1 MRSCPALLLLFALL
15 TVSLPAQCGRQWL
28 PGDSY
33 AGANGS
39 VEAVTGWDPDGPG
52 PAGEQLVVAGWFHV
66 VASTR
71 ADYIARF
78 DPTTGQW
85 SSFGTGMNAPVYALL
100 PLPNGDLIAAG
111 AFSTAG
117 GVPVANIARWNGTGW
132 APIGAGLPTTSGQ
145 FGVLSLAMLP
155 NGDLVAGGNFWLNNG
170 AMSVARWDGSSWSPL
185 GGGITG
191 SSNSTVFSL
200 LVRGNGDLV
209 AGGEFGTV
217 GGVAVANIARWD
229 GVAWSALGLG
239 VDARV
244 QALSEGPGGVLVA
257 GGIFDNAGGAPAA
270 RIAAWDGANWS
281 PLGAGMPGQPFGAGV
296 FSLTRLGSNLIAG
309 GNFNQAGSTAADHV
323 AMWDGSTWSGLGN
336 ISSTNS
342 ALRAMTTLA
351 SGDVVV
357 GGGFTSAGG
366 VPARNL
372 ARLDGLGWHAFGSGI
387 DGYLQVAVPLP
398 NGDLLVGGRFTQI
411 GGVAANNVARRVGGV
426 WQPLG
431 SGTDQL
437 VTAVA
442 VLPNGDVVAGGQFT
456 SAGGAPANRI
466 ARWDGASWQPLGA
479 GVSGGFQPEVWA
491 LHVATNGDLLVGG
504 TFTNAGG
511 VAANRIARWN
521 AAGWSALGLGVAN
534 GASTEVK
541 VGAIATRPN
550 GDIVV
555 AGDFATAGGVAAS
568 RIASWNGTA
577 WAPLGAGVSLP
588 FGAFGANVRS
598 LLVTENGDV
607 VAAGGLAGISG
618 TNNLVMQRWNGT
630 TWTSLTAGLAAGSSP
645 FVMGL
650 AELPNGDLAAGVTRV
665 GVGGGAPSN
674 SLVRWDGSTW
684 SLLDTDFD
692 GAITTLVLQPDGT
705 LEVGGAF
712 AAIGSTVTAG
722 LARLVTTCPPVLVP
736 LGAGCAGSGGP
747 NVLAATS
754 PWLGG
759 TFRSTVTGL
768 APGALTV
775 AVYGFQPLA
784 LPMPSVHPAGLPG
797 CTLWVDDDVLLEFVP
812 GNGSV
817 ACSLA
822 IPDQPALVGGV
833 FHHQVVAVEVGS
845 GGITA
850 LTSSNAVTATVGVF

>member
-1 MRSCPALLLLFALL
+1 M
-15 TVSLPAQCGRQWL
+15 
-28 PGDSY
+28 
-33 AGANGS
+33 
-39 VEAVTGWDPDGPG
+39 
-52 PAGEQLVVAGWFHV
+52 
-66 VASTR
+66 
-71 ADYIARF
+71 
-78 DPTTGQW
+78 
-85 SSFGTGMNAPVYALL
+85 
-100 PLPNGDLIAAG
+100 
-111 AFSTAG
+111 
-117 GVPVANIARWNGTGW
+117 
-132 APIGAGLPTTSGQ
+132 
-145 FGVLSLAMLP
+145 
-155 NGDLVAGGNFWLNNG
+155 
-170 AMSVARWDGSSWSPL
+170 
-185 GGGITG
+185 
-191 SSNSTVFSL
+191 
-200 LVRGNGDLV
+200 
-209 AGGEFGTV
+209 
-217 GGVAVANIARWD
+217 
-229 GVAWSALGLG
+229 AWSALGLG

-270 RIAAWDGANWS
+270 RIAAWDGAAWS

-296 FSLTRLGSNLIAG
+296 FALTRLGGNLIAG

-357 GGGFTSAGG
+357 GGGFASAGG

-372 ARLDGLGWHAFGSGI
+372 ARLDGLGWHAFRSGM

-431 SGTDQL
+431 SGTDLL

-491 LHVATNGDLLVGG
+491 LHVAANGDLLVGG

-534 GASTEVK
+534 GAATEVK

-630 TWTSLTAGLAAGSSP
+630 TWTSLTAGLAAGTSP

-674 SLVRWDGSTW
+674 SLGALGRQHVVAARHRLRRRDHGAGAAARWHARGRRRVRRDRQHGHRRARPSGDGR
-684 SLLDTDFD
+684 
-692 GAITTLVLQPDGT
+692 
-705 LEVGGAF
+705 
-712 AAIGSTVTAG
+712 
-722 LARLVTTCPPVLVP
+722 ARPVLVP

-747 NVLAATS
+747 NVLAATP

-784 LPMPSVHPAGLPG
+784 MPMPSVHPAGLPG

-833 FHHQVVAVEVGS
+833 FPPS
-845 GGITA
+845 GGRGRGRQWRHHGVDQQQRRHRHGGRVLTA
-850 LTSSNAVTATVGVF
+850 G